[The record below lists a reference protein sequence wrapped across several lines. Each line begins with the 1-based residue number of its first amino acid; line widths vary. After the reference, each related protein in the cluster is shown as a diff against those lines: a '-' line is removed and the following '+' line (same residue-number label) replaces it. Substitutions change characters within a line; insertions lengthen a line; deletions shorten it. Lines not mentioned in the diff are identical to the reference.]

1 MWTTLP
7 GRGRRQWNEG
17 VETEHANDFKLLGY
31 KGCLKG
37 TYVLCRGI
45 LLNINSEGPE
55 LKGDCQ
61 I

>member
-7 GRGRRQWNEG
+7 GRGRRQWNKG
-17 VETEHANDFKLLGY
+17 VETEHANDFKPLGY

-45 LLNINSEGPE
+45 LLDINSEGPE